1 MIRKLKTEKICYNII
16 TYNELVL
23 DVKWLERNN
32 FNKISTK
39 DESYSESTIKEIIVT
54 TNSGIFYHLLFLLML
69 RLLLLMFCKLDL
81 SYYNLK

>member
-1 MIRKLKTEKICYNII
+1 MRKMIRKLKTEKICYNII

-54 TNSGIFYHLLFLLML
+54 TNSGDEILLKSDEDCEIFFNQY
-69 RLLLLMFCKLDL
+69 K
-81 SYYNLK
+81 

>member
-54 TNSGIFYHLLFLLML
+54 TNSGDEILLKSDEDCEIFFNQY
-69 RLLLLMFCKLDL
+69 K
-81 SYYNLK
+81 